1 MKRLI
6 LVALCGALGACSGG
20 DHEDLKLWMAENTKD
35 LRGNIP
41 KLPEVKPY
49 QPVPYDVEGILDP
62 FKASKIE
69 PESKNRQ
76 GSGQGGAFQP
86 DFEARDL
93 RNSLLEK
100 YPVESL
106 KMIGY
111 LNVNRRPIAVIQ
123 VEDKVKQVK
132 VGEYVGLDFG
142 MVTQITDKEVV
153 LRELIQ
159 DSAGDWSERTSSLYL
174 QGKEGSRK

>member
-20 DHEDLKLWMAENTKD
+20 DHEDIKRWMAENTQNM
-35 LRGNIP
+35 RGNIP

-49 QPVPYDVEGILDP
+49 EPVPYDVEVMVEP
-62 FKASKIE
+62 FRASKIE
-69 PESKNRQ
+69 PESKR
-76 GSGQGGAFQP
+76 GKGGGKGGAFEP
-86 DFEARDL
+86 DFEAREL

-100 YPVESL
+100 YPIESL

-111 LNVNRRPIAVIQ
+111 LNVNRQPIGVIQ
-123 VEDKVKQVK
+123 VENKVKQVK

-142 MVTQITDKEVV
+142 MVTRITDKEVV

-174 QGKEGSRK
+174 QGKEGSSK

>member
-1 MKRLI
+1 VKRLMLI
-6 LVALCGALGACSGG
+6 ALCGTLAACGG
-20 DHEDLKLWMAENTKD
+20 DDHAELKAWMAESTKD
-35 LRGNIP
+35 MRGNIP

-49 QPVPYDVEGILDP
+49 EPVPYDVEALVDP

-69 PESKNRQ
+69 PDSKSRQ
-76 GSGQGGAFQP
+76 GEGKAGAFQP
-86 DFEARDL
+86 DFEAREL

-111 LNVNRRPIAVIQ
+111 LNVGRKPIAVIQ

-132 VGEYVGLDFG
+132 VGDYLGLDFG
-142 MVTQITDKEVV
+142 MVTRITDQEVV

-174 QGKEGSRK
+174 QSKEGSKK

>member
-20 DHEDLKLWMAENTKD
+20 DHDDLKKWMADNTKD
-35 LRGNIP
+35 MRGRIP

-49 QPVPYDVEGILDP
+49 EPVPYDVDVLLDP

-76 GSGQGGAFQP
+76 GSGKGGAFQP

-111 LNVNRRPIAVIQ
+111 LNINRRPIAVIQ
-123 VEDKVKQVK
+123 VENKVKQVK
-132 VGEYVGLDFG
+132 VGDYVGLDFG
-142 MVTQITDKEVV
+142 LVTQVTEKEVL

-174 QGKEGSRK
+174 QGKEGSNK